1 MVVLCIDPSIVC
13 MIVSTLFSIALLLF
27 VLRDYCR
34 IILRFYQ
41 KNEKMIWVIRWRGG
55 RRFLLFL
62 PQNRGTSE
70 SNSVTIQ
77 KQMAADKNRSILLL
91 SDRPFNGLV
100 IVLV

>member
-1 MVVLCIDPSIVC
+1 MVVVCIDPSIVS
-13 MIVSTLFSIALLLF
+13 MMVSTLFSIALLLF

-34 IILRFYQ
+34 IILRFYH
-41 KNEKMIWVIRWRGG
+41 EKRIWVIRWRGG

-77 KQMAADKNRSILLL
+77 KQIAIDKNRSILLL
-91 SDRPFNGLV
+91 L
-100 IVLV
+100 IVL